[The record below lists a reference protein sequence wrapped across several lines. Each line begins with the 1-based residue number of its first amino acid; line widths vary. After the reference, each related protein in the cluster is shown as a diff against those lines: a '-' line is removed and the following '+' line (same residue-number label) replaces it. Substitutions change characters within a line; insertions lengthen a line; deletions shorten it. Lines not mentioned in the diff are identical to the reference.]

1 MASLSMRKIL
11 VRGFSIFSQQ
21 VAHWSTLNKDFRN
34 DTWGDSTL
42 CKYLPTTYYHWHII
56 VKYVYNRYLISYQIL
71 VVWFRR
77 KKVIYR
83 FLFMT
88 VWKKVL
94 MKKDWNRYT
103 KVLEWTW
110 NWEIWVMTQKLG
122 VTKTY
127 LIIKKGIVIVGIY
140 LILQH

>member
-11 VRGFSIFSQQ
+11 VRVFSIFSQQ

-34 DTWGDSTL
+34 DTSGVSTL
-42 CKYLPTTYYHWHII
+42 YKYLPTTYYNWHII
-56 VKYVYNRYLISYQIL
+56 VKYAYNRYLISYQIL